1 METEAEALGQPWS
14 FSDGSGGPVV
24 GCPLWWDGLGAGVLQ
39 FTTAASVSS
48 LDSRPLAL
56 RRLISGCSTGPSA
69 LLHAPLLTSSVVGAP
84 SCWGCGSLSPRPRD
98 QHFLEYSFPGRNHP
112 VDFSQLLSLNTCKA
126 DGNASAGCGFLASTE
141 RMAGMWQWRED
152 FKAQL
157 KLSRQFY
164 LIESRQ
170 VWEVDLPREVQA

>member
-1 METEAEALGQPWS
+1 M
-14 FSDGSGGPVV
+14 
-24 GCPLWWDGLGAGVLQ
+24 GAGVLQ

-48 LDSRPLAL
+48 SDFRPLAL
-56 RRLISGCSTGPSA
+56 RRMIPGCFPGPSA
-69 LLHAPLLTSSVVGAP
+69 LFCAPLLTSSVVGAP
-84 SCWGCGSLSPRPRD
+84 SCWGWGCGSLSPRPRD
-98 QHFLEYSFPGRNHP
+98 QDFLEYSFLGRNHP
-112 VDFSQLLSLNTCKA
+112 VPFSELLSLNTCKA

-141 RMAGMWQWRED
+141 RMVSMWQLREH

-170 VWEVDLPREVQA
+170 VWEVDLPREVQAELNCCAQRCCLSC

>member
-1 METEAEALGQPWS
+1 MVLFGRLWW
-14 FSDGSGGPVV
+14 SDGGMPPVV
-24 GCPLWWDGLGAGVLQ
+24 GWLGGGGSPVYHRSLGVFFELSAPRPAPPDPRLLHKPL
-39 FTTAASVSS
+39 S
-48 LDSRPLAL
+48 
-56 RRLISGCSTGPSA
+56 I
-69 LLHAPLLTSSVVGAP
+69 LHAPLLTSSVVGAP

-98 QHFLEYSFPGRNHP
+98 QDFLEYSFPGRNHP
-112 VDFSQLLSLNTCKA
+112 VDFSELLSLNTCKA